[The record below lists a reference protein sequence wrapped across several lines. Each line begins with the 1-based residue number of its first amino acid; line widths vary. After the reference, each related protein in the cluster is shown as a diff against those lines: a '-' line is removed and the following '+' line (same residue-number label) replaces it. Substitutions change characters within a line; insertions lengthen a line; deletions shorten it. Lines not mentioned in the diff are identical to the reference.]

1 MTGVCELA
9 EVLLGG
15 SDVSCMSGFGCVKG
29 AEVDELP
36 VNPNRGTPMPT
47 PPEHPVRRRVVQNPR
62 QMCLRNHAANITREA
77 A

>member
-36 VNPNRGTPMPT
+36 VNPNRGTPMP
-47 PPEHPVRRRVVQNPR
+47 VRWRVVQNLR